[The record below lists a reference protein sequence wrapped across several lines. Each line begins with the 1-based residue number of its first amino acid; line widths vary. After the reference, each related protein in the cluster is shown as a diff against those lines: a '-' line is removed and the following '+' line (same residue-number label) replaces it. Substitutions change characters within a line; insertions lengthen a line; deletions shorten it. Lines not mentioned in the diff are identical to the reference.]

1 MVASGGRKSTGS
13 NFGTV
18 VCCLWSVISP
28 FCLPLSA
35 FHIFR
40 ALPILFP
47 IIQRRHGDKAKVE
60 IKKAESGNQTRIA
73 QINSVYG
80 SVPSFVVFP

>member
-1 MVASGGRKSTGS
+1 MAASGDRKSTGS
-13 NFGTV
+13 NFGCT
-18 VCCLWSVISP
+18 
-28 FCLPLSA
+28 FQLSA

-40 ALPILFP
+40 ALPNLFP

-73 QINSVYG
+73 QINSVNG